1 MGVRLAERTLCS
13 MAIGA
18 LRGVGDATL
27 GEWLEMGAT
36 AFHVRRRLTA
46 EEQLLVGDVVDVRG
60 TPEADRRRRP
70 VAGLIPPG
78 WIE

>member
-1 MGVRLAERTLCS
+1 MGVRLAEPTLRS
-13 MAIGA
+13 MALGA
-18 LRGVGDATL
+18 LRGVGDAGL
-27 GEWLEMGAT
+27 GQWLEMGET

-46 EEQLLVGDVVDVRG
+46 DEQAKVGDVVDVRG

-70 VAGLIPPG
+70 VAGLVPPG